1 MPRQTKMKG
10 GEDKVTKLEVLQEN
24 PEIAKALKEFA
35 AEKGMTGT
43 GRMMGKGWWSDF
55 ISWLKRNKV
64 ISTVSKIGGIIAG
77 AVGALPLATALGAV
91 STGSSALGYGRKIR
105 GGDARLSIVPPAQ
118 RMRPAVPR
126 RMGRGGLTF
135 GYNGAIQPNVMVGR
149 GGSEYNVV
157 SSEFGNIKV

>member
-10 GEDKVTKLEVLQEN
+10 GEDKVTKLDILQEN
-24 PEIAKALKEFA
+24 PKIAEALKEFA

-55 ISWLKRNKV
+55 VSWLKRNKV

-91 STGSSALGYGRKIR
+91 STGSSALGYGRKR

-118 RMRPAVPR
+118 RMRP
-126 RMGRGGLTF
+126 MGRGGLTF

-149 GGSEYNVV
+149 GGSQYNVV
-157 SSEFGNIKV
+157 SSEFGNIKT